1 MSSDLISLL
10 ILIVVALP
18 TSFAIIIVLPVVL
31 LFIHLVLLFIAEL
44 LVGRMLLSL
53 WNWLILLWRLNLIDV
68 LVIVV
73 HYFDNHSGKLIN
85 YKKGKVS

>member
-10 ILIVVALP
+10 ILIVVALR
-18 TSFAIIIVLPVVL
+18 TFTVFIVLPIVL

-73 HYFDNHSGKLIN
+73 HYFDNHSDKLIN

>member
-18 TSFAIIIVLPVVL
+18 TFAVFIVLTIVL

-73 HYFDNHSGKLIN
+73 HYFDNHSDKLIN
-85 YKKGKVS
+85 YKNGKVS